1 MDWETFKERM
11 MKRGREQEIENFGR
25 NENYFKYLMDGYVR
39 KLKAQ
44 CEIYNIPSIVIDTS
58 GMDEEDVFDAAA
70 QIIDIID
77 KDGNLNGNKGN
88 N

>member
-1 MDWETFKERM
+1 
-11 MKRGREQEIENFGR
+11 
-25 NENYFKYLMDGYVR
+25 
-39 KLKAQ
+39 
-44 CEIYNIPSIVIDTS
+44 
-58 GMDEEDVFDAAA
+58 MDEEGVLDAAS